1 MPLPVFRNPPSVHST
16 GGRYSHIAEVSG
28 ATRWVH
34 LAGQVGKRP
43 DETFPTAT
51 GEQVEA
57 AFANILAL
65 LAEVGMGPAN
75 IVKMVT
81 YLVDAADIP
90 AYRAAR
96 LKMMGAEH
104 SPATTLLVIAGL
116 ATPDYKVEIEVIA
129 CE

>member
-1 MPLPVFRNPPSVHST
+1 MALPVFRNPPSVHST

-34 LAGQVGKRP
+34 LAGQVGKRADDTIP
-43 DETFPTAT
+43 ATAGAQT
-51 GEQVEA
+51 EV

-81 YLVDAADIP
+81 YLVDQADIP
-90 AYRAAR
+90 AYREAR
-96 LKMMGAEH
+96 RKMLPAEI
-104 SPATTLLVIAGL
+104 SPATTLLVISGL
-116 ATPDYKVEIEVIA
+116 ATPEYRVEIEVVA
-129 CE
+129 CA

>member
-28 ATRWVH
+28 AARWVH

-43 DETFPTAT
+43 DETIPTTT

-65 LAEVGMGPAN
+65 LAELGMGKAN

-90 AYRAAR
+90 AYREAR
-96 LKMMGAEH
+96 LKMMGSDNA
-104 SPATTLLVIAGL
+104 PATTLLVIAGL
-116 ATPDYKVEIEVIA
+116 ATPEYKVEIEVIA

>member
-1 MPLPVFRNPPSVHST
+1 MALPVFRNPPSVHST

-28 ATRWVH
+28 AQRWVH

-43 DETFPTAT
+43 DDTIPADT
-51 GEQVEA
+51 GTQVEVA
-57 AFANILAL
+57 LANILAL

-90 AYRAAR
+90 AYREAR
-96 LKMMGAEH
+96 RKALPAEI

-116 ATPDYKVEIEVIA
+116 ATPEYRVEIEVVA
-129 CE
+129 CD